1 MTQSAFR
8 YTQIRSR
15 TASSTYTVV
24 PLHASTSQRAAVQ
37 RGRYDAHQVPEY
49 VGVYRATYE
58 IIVSAFEVEL
68 HLYFALNSHW
78 TKKRT
83 HTSGTN
89 DSSTVLGVRLGPVL
103 EYFQYSEYV
112 WVLWVPWVLWV
123 RWVEGLRVTFQ
134 LHHRF
139 DGQLLGNTGLFKL
152 NSEFNTFCTRRDLSH
167 FCQIYP
173 HL

>member
-68 HLYFALNSHW
+68 HLYFALNSH
-78 TKKRT
+78 
-83 HTSGTN
+83 
-89 DSSTVLGVRLGPVL
+89 
-103 EYFQYSEYV
+103 
-112 WVLWVPWVLWV
+112 
-123 RWVEGLRVTFQ
+123 
-134 LHHRF
+134 
-139 DGQLLGNTGLFKL
+139 
-152 NSEFNTFCTRRDLSH
+152 
-167 FCQIYP
+167 
-173 HL
+173 